1 MPTRPAGPG
10 PSGLTARIAE
20 LPDREEDII
29 AARTAEH
36 RATCRQHSPASKLPL
51 SRGAKHA
58 RGHCA
63 ERYRWPMGRFRYL
76 RARGRAPGVA
86 LCFVAEAWG
95 TDAVSPLAYLAA
107 KTERILLASGIMQI
121 SARTPVTTAQTALT
135 LATLSGNR
143 FILGLGVRPA
153 GGLRAYTACPSPTP

>member
-1 MPTRPAGPG
+1 MRVAIALSATGGPWG
-10 PSGLTARIAE
+10 DFVTYVQE
-20 LPDREEDII
+20 
-29 AARTAEH
+29 
-36 RATCRQHSPASKLPL
+36 
-51 SRGAKHA
+51 
-58 RGHCA
+58 A
-63 ERYRWPMGRFRYL
+63 ERL
-76 RARGRAPGVA
+76 GVA

-143 FILGLGVRPA
+143 FILGLGVNGRRWS
-153 GGLRAYTACPSPTP
+153 RAAHTACPSPTP